1 MKPDAL
7 IEFRKTADDLE
18 IVGSGAW
25 TAANAGRLDTL
36 IGAEPRDRR
45 RRIRVDMSA
54 VREFDTYGAWLLER
68 LLRDAEATETFPPFG
83 LSDRFRGLFEK
94 VHETNRR
101 PPPGRDGGSWLLR
114 RMEAFGRSLE
124 GAAREAVRYL
134 GVVGAL
140 AIDCG
145 EVLLVRRRFRFTS
158 FTHQLDRVGVKSVPI
173 IVLLTL
179 LIGAIIAQ
187 QAIFYFARFGAQ
199 DYVVDLVG
207 VLVLRELGVLIV
219 AIMVAGRCGS
229 SYTAELG
236 SMKMREEVD
245 ALRTMGR
252 GPSEVLVLPRV
263 AALVVALPLLTFIG
277 SMAALYGGGM
287 VAWLY
292 GGMQPDFFV
301 ARLRDAVSMSDFEVG
316 MIKSPF
322 MALVIGVVACVEGL
336 KVRGSAESLGAQTTA
351 SVVTS
356 IFSVIVMDGLFAI
369 FFSAIGM

>member
-7 IEFRKTADDLE
+7 IEFRRTADDLE
-18 IVGSGAW
+18 IVASCGW
-25 TAANAGRLDTL
+25 TVANAARLDAL
-36 IGAEPRDRR
+36 INAAPRDGRR
-45 RRIRVDMSA
+45 RMRVDMSA
-54 VREFDTYGAWLLER
+54 VREFDTYGAWLLEK
-68 LLRDAEATETFPPFG
+68 LLRDSATAESLSPFG
-83 LSDRFRGLFEK
+83 LPDRFSDLFEK
-94 VHETNRR
+94 VRVTNRHR
-101 PPPGRDGGSWLLR
+101 PPGRAGSDWLLR
-114 RMEAFGRSLE
+114 RLEAIGRALE
-124 GAAREAVRYL
+124 GAAHEAVRYL

-140 AIDCG
+140 AIDCV
-145 EVLLVRRRFRFTS
+145 EVLLVRQRFRFTS

-187 QAIFYFARFGAQ
+187 QAVFYFRRFGAE
-199 DYVVDLVG
+199 DYVVDLIG

-236 SMKMREEVD
+236 SMKMREEID

-252 GPSEVLVLPRV
+252 GPIEVLVLPRV
-263 AALVVALPLLTFIG
+263 AALVFALPLLTFIG
-277 SMAALYGGGM
+277 SMAALYGGGA
-287 VAWLY
+287 VACLY
-292 GGMQPDFFV
+292 GGMEPDFFV
-301 ARLRDAVSMSDFEVG
+301 ARLREAVSVSDFEVG

-336 KVRGSAESLGAQTTA
+336 KLKGSAESLGAQTTA
-351 SVVTS
+351 SLVKS
-356 IFSVIVMDGLFAI
+356 IFSVILMDGLFAI